1 MGGCLCMLLSSKGS
15 MGNSQT
21 VSKASII
28 KALILTNH
36 KCVCE
41 RRENHRRKCVTAV
54 SISAA
59 VCKLPAHNARESLSH
74 QMVFVCPI

>member
-1 MGGCLCMLLSSKGS
+1 MECMLLFSKGS

-28 KALILTNH
+28 KALILANH
-36 KCVCE
+36 KCVCVKGE
-41 RRENHRRKCVTAV
+41 RITDVNVLQPL

-59 VCKLPAHNARESLSH
+59 VCKLPAHNVRESLSH
-74 QMVFVCPI
+74 QMAFVCPI